1 MEPEASV
8 CTRVFQLVIWF
19 NCNFQSPLSS
29 ASGCIERCER
39 TAQRVETSAMCAD
52 KNYGGAFLSP
62 KLFRSRLS
70 NEPWLLP
77 DYIQFKYISLIM
89 FLGKRNLTTL
99 EREISLYW
107 FFTIAD
113 TLSTSIFIFV
123 PRLHDPKMPNIKSV
137 VEDGDAFW
145 QDSHRKVLNEL
156 GFGFHICAYLYA
168 IPQCSWPEQRIFPDR
183 ARLEWERFPFA
194 ALEIVGANRFHRRP
208 HGRWD
213 NGRCME
219 LNFMTCSVQSSF

>member
-1 MEPEASV
+1 
-8 CTRVFQLVIWF
+8 
-19 NCNFQSPLSS
+19 
-29 ASGCIERCER
+29 
-39 TAQRVETSAMCAD
+39 
-52 KNYGGAFLSP
+52 
-62 KLFRSRLS
+62 
-70 NEPWLLP
+70 
-77 DYIQFKYISLIM
+77 M
-89 FLGKRNLTTL
+89 FLGKRKNLTTL